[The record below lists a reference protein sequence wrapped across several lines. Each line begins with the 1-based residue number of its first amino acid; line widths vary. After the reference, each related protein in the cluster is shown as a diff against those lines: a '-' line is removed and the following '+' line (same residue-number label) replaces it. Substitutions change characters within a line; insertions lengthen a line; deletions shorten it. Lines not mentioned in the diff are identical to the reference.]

1 MKLEQTT
8 PAGAASATARRRTL
22 GGVAAMALVAATVPL
37 AVSGPAA
44 ATTSADICGTPQEVT
59 LWAGQTTDAGSV
71 TVSNTEDTLYIQFD
85 TTSPWLMTESHAHV
99 ADTLVGIPTTKKGN
113 PKIGN
118 FAYQTS
124 YDPPADTDTYAIPK
138 SALSLDLNEQV
149 IVAAH
154 AALISVDENGNVT
167 GGETGWG
174 DGERFVDRGSWA
186 TYITYAWQDCTVDPP
201 VETSTETSFA
211 RDMAGNATCFLDLDL
226 NQDDVY
232 DFNRWGWTNGPL
244 GQGSYEFE
252 LYAGA
257 GRCNL
262 NAATDVGKVLV
273 DYTEDGT
280 VTVTF
285 MTEGTN
291 PTTGVAYAMV
301 DAHAYVG
308 NAELATNNGSFTVA
322 PGQYPQTSSELN
334 GATSKTYTFTGV
346 TGDIYVVAHSSVS
359 GFPNPAP
366 ELG

>member
-1 MKLEQTT
+1 MTQIAN
-8 PAGAASATARRRTL
+8 PVGAAEPTRRRKTI
-22 GGVAAMALVAATVPL
+22 GGLAAMALAVVPL
-37 AVSGPAA
+37 AVAAPVSPASA
-44 ATTSADICGTPQEVT
+44 AGGEICGDPLAVT

-71 TVSNTEDTLYIQFD
+71 TISNDANNLYVQFD

-99 ADTLVGIPTTKKGN
+99 ADTLAGIPTTKKGN

-124 YDPPADTDTYAIPK
+124 YDPPASTDTYVIPK
-138 SALSLDLNEQV
+138 SALSLDENEQV
-149 IVAAH
+149 VVAAH
-154 AALISVDENGNVT
+154 AALVSVDENGNVT

-174 DGERFVDRGSWA
+174 DGDRFVDRGSWA
-186 TYITYAWQDCTVDPP
+186 TYISYAWQDCVVDPP
-201 VETSTETSFA
+201 VETSTETAFA
-211 RDMAGNATCFLDLDL
+211 RDMGESATCFLDLDL
-226 NQDDVY
+226 DGDLVG

-244 GQGSYEFE
+244 TTGNYEFE

-273 DYTEDGT
+273 DYVGDT

-291 PTTGVAYAMV
+291 PTTGVNYSMA

-308 NAELATNNGSFTVA
+308 SAEMPTNGGSYTAA
-322 PGQYPQTSSELN
+322 PGQYPQIASELD
-334 GATSKTYTFTGV
+334 GATSKSFTFTGV
-346 TGDIYVVAHSSVS
+346 SGEIYVVAHSSVA
-359 GFPNPAP
+359 GFPADNPTS
-366 ELG
+366 